1 MQRSRINATKYI
13 TLFVRKYQD
22 PDTQEWKSFGNTMP
36 IKRVNIASAKKIIE
50 GENQGLTLVNY
61 LDLDDPIDPW
71 RKVIATTPVDE
82 IRF

>member
-1 MQRSRINATKYI
+1 
-13 TLFVRKYQD
+13 
-22 PDTQEWKSFGNTMP
+22 MP

-71 RKVIATTPVDE
+71 RKVIATTPIDE